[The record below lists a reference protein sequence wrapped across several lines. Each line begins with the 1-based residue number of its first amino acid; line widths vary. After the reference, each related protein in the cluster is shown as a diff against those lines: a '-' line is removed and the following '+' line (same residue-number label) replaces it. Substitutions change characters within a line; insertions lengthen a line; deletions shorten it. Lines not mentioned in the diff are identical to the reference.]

1 MICLTAATGER
12 TYGFC
17 RRFLP
22 ACLAGVNAPRYP
34 LTLCLLSVHR
44 FFPHLFQARPALWRT
59 RKVHCC
65 HAYLLVVG
73 CLLSG
78 VSLLGSSLA
87 ECQASAY
94 GSG

>member
-1 MICLTAATGER
+1 MYQTTVAAHVPTLLVAHPLHVQEYVICLTAATGER

-44 FFPHLFQARPALWRT
+44 FFPHFFQARPALWRT
-59 RKVHCC
+59 
-65 HAYLLVVG
+65 L
-73 CLLSG
+73 
-78 VSLLGSSLA
+78 
-87 ECQASAY
+87 
-94 GSG
+94 